1 MLTYVTAKPAK
12 KWSVCAQ
19 APCLNRRVV
28 GGAPEDHPLQGEG
41 RMPGSAPLRP
51 SRRRQLFEPP
61 TPTCQLPT
69 PALPFPRSSSSVE
82 RWNPSVQAPEE
93 RPPPPPRRDHH
104 SPLST
109 DTLPSTLRGL
119 LRPHSHQEA
128 LLDREKCPL
137 PAPTALVHFHPRAS
151 LPTTC
156 RQVRRPL
163 VGSHVPSQEQYLAQT
178 KCCHRLVPSTVCK
191 GLGEGHHSG
200 VMVMGVMGIP

>member
-1 MLTYVTAKPAK
+1 MCAPRPRVLTGGWWAGPQRTTRCKARAG
-12 KWSVCAQ
+12 
-19 APCLNRRVV
+19 CL
-28 GGAPEDHPLQGEG
+28 A
-41 RMPGSAPLRP
+41 
-51 SRRRQLFEPP
+51 
-61 TPTCQLPT
+61 QLPSGLLAAGSSSNPPPP
-69 PALPFPRSSSSVE
+69 PASCPHLHFPSPRSSSSVE

-163 VGSHVPSQEQYLAQT
+163 VGNHVPSQEQYLAQT

-200 VMVMGVMGIP
+200 VMVMVMGVMGIP